1 MSAATLAFHPRRG
14 TAAVRGFTL
23 LELLIVVGIIALLA
37 GIVLAVS
44 AAVLRRSE
52 VRSMEAAMALL
63 DQAVGEFE
71 KARDQKITFKRTSDA
86 AGTWD
91 INEQAI
97 TAPYLIVP
105 TLYVIGQNERSRGIL
120 QRIDPDLLRQDQ
132 TTTVPSTAVVPL
144 PRLEMVDPWGF
155 RLAVVFPGRPWVQGD
170 SGVRDADGTVRTNDE
185 NLLGVCRDRRIAFVS
200 GGPDGNLATRDDNVY
215 SYELLPP
222 T

>member
-71 KARDQKITFKRTSDA
+71 KARDQKITFSAPATLRAPGTSTSRRSPRRTSSC
-86 AGTWD
+86 
-91 INEQAI
+91 
-97 TAPYLIVP
+97 P
-105 TLYVIGQNERSRGIL
+105 RS
-120 QRIDPDLLRQDQ
+120 
-132 TTTVPSTAVVPL
+132 T
-144 PRLEMVDPWGF
+144 
-155 RLAVVFPGRPWVQGD
+155 
-170 SGVRDADGTVRTNDE
+170 
-185 NLLGVCRDRRIAFVS
+185 
-200 GGPDGNLATRDDNVY
+200 
-215 SYELLPP
+215 
-222 T
+222 